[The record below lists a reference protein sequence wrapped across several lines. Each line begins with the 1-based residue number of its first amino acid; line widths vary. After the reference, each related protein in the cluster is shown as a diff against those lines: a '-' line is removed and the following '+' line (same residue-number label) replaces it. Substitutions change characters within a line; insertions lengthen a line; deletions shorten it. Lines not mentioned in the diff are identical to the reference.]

1 VKADHIEAVLEYL
14 YADEVRSLATSEDTE
29 FISHVLVVADQFL
42 LIRLKVP
49 YLYRCSIFL
58 FFWLPDIPVT
68 EAYVGLLKI
77 FIHRRL
83 NKDMNVLNSIHRSC
97 C

>member
-1 VKADHIEAVLEYL
+1 MKKKGLKPVGVQESRLKLPVKADYIEAVLEYL

-49 YLYRCSIFL
+49 
-58 FFWLPDIPVT
+58 
-68 EAYVGLLKI
+68 
-77 FIHRRL
+77 
-83 NKDMNVLNSIHRSC
+83 
-97 C
+97 

>member
-1 VKADHIEAVLEYL
+1 MNKKGLKPFGVQESRLKLPVKADHIEAVLEYL

-49 YLYRCSIFL
+49 LYLHHYSMFWIRVCTDSFHFY
-58 FFWLPDIPVT
+58 FFWLPDS
-68 EAYVGLLKI
+68 G
-77 FIHRRL
+77 
-83 NKDMNVLNSIHRSC
+83 
-97 C
+97 

>member
-49 YLYRCSIFL
+49 LYSLFWIQVLPGFL
-58 FFWLPDIPVT
+58 PFFFFFL
-68 EAYVGLLKI
+68 A
-77 FIHRRL
+77 
-83 NKDMNVLNSIHRSC
+83 S
-97 C
+97 